1 MTFHYAA
8 YGLTFSSD
16 LPIPGLTC
24 VASTPEQVKV
34 HFTDGLKSDVGDE
47 ANPFFFASDSTDEFG
62 EPILRAW
69 KLPEPFG
76 YRLRYCDGIEFVL
89 DEFGKEIWCSRPSNM
104 TIEDVF
110 VYLMGPIFG
119 FVLRLRGQTCLHA
132 SVINIDD
139 QAVALVGPGG
149 SGKSTTAAA
158 FVELGFPILTD
169 DVAAIRLENGSC
181 SIEPAYPHVRL
192 WPQAV
197 NMLYGHHEALP
208 RLVPVGTWDK
218 CYLNL
223 ENRPEL
229 FCTRPLLLR
238 AVYTLE
244 TRLQED
250 QAPSIRP
257 LSQAEAMLSLLANG
271 YANNLID
278 RSLRAEEFRVLSS
291 IATSI
296 PIKSIYP
303 HCDEGRLPE
312 LCEVIIRDVRS
323 QRGASH

>member
-250 QAPSIRP
+250 KAPSIRP

>member
-229 FCTRPLLLR
+229 FCTRPLPLR

>member
-1 MTFHYAA
+1 MTFHYVA
-8 YGLTFSSD
+8 YGLMLSSD
-16 LPIPGLTC
+16 LAIPGLTC
-24 VASTPEQVKV
+24 VESTPENVKV
-34 HFTDGLKSDVGDE
+34 HFTCGLPSKVDE
-47 ANPFFFASDSTDEFG
+47 ATPFFTSSSTDDFG
-62 EPILRAW
+62 EPILTAS
-69 KLPEPFG
+69 KLSQTFG
-76 YRLRYCDGIEFVL
+76 YRLRYCDGIEFVV
-89 DEFGKEIWCSRPSNM
+89 DESGEEIWCSRPSNM
-104 TIEDVF
+104 TIEDVV
-110 VYLMGPIFG
+110 VYLMGPILG
-119 FVLRLRGQTCLHA
+119 FVLRLRGRTCLHA

-169 DVAAIRLENGSC
+169 DVAAIILENGSC

-218 CYLNL
+218 CYLDL

-229 FCTRPLLLR
+229 FCTTPLPLR

-244 TRLQED
+244 TRLQQD

-271 YANNLID
+271 YANNLIHG
-278 RSLRAEEFRVLSS
+278 SLRAEEFRVLST

-303 HCDEGRLPE
+303 HCDERRLPE

-323 QRGASH
+323 QRGRSH

>member
-1 MTFHYAA
+1 
-8 YGLTFSSD
+8 
-16 LPIPGLTC
+16 
-24 VASTPEQVKV
+24 
-34 HFTDGLKSDVGDE
+34 
-47 ANPFFFASDSTDEFG
+47 
-62 EPILRAW
+62 
-69 KLPEPFG
+69 
-76 YRLRYCDGIEFVL
+76 
-89 DEFGKEIWCSRPSNM
+89 
-104 TIEDVF
+104 
-110 VYLMGPIFG
+110 
-119 FVLRLRGQTCLHA
+119 
-132 SVINIDD
+132 
-139 QAVALVGPGG
+139 
-149 SGKSTTAAA
+149 
-158 FVELGFPILTD
+158 
-169 DVAAIRLENGSC
+169 
-181 SIEPAYPHVRL
+181 
-192 WPQAV
+192 
-197 NMLYGHHEALP
+197 
-208 RLVPVGTWDK
+208 LVPVGTWDK

-250 QAPSIRP
+250 KAPSIRP

>member
-158 FVELGFPILTD
+158 FVELRFPILTD

-250 QAPSIRP
+250 KAPSIRP